1 MKSGNDTLTLLCPRL
16 FQTIGIVAK
25 LTLVNA

>member
-1 MKSGNDTLTLLCPRL
+1 MKSSNDTLTLLCPWF
-16 FQTIGIVAK
+16 FQAIGIVAK